1 METMSGSAALMRSMK
16 KEGVKQVFGL
26 PGGAN
31 LPMYDEL
38 FKSDIRHILVRHE
51 QSAAHMADG
60 FGRVS
65 RKPGVCFATSGP
77 GATNILTGIATAQAD
92 SAPMVAVTGQVP
104 VKMIGRD
111 AFQESDIIG
120 MSNPVVKYAFQPRT
134 PEEVPLAVRRGFYIA
149 ETGRPGPVLLDIP
162 KDVQQNE
169 APMEFPEEFQMRGYK
184 PWTDPDVIGIERA
197 TNMLLS
203 SQKPV
208 ILAGGGTI
216 ISSAFAELQA
226 VAEMLGMPV
235 VTTFKGKG
243 AFPENHPLSMGPIGM
258 HGHAEA
264 NKIMV
269 EADCV
274 LAVGTRF
281 SDRSVGTVE
290 DFEKRLKII
299 HIDVDPAEIGKNQ
312 TANVAVVGD
321 VRASLR
327 IMLSMLAKKT
337 THENTVWSKH
347 ALDLKSYW
355 KDNLKIHPGEM
366 GAARILRKLR
376 EVLPKESIV
385 TTEVG
390 QHQMWASLF
399 FNVIQPGTFFSSTGL
414 GTMGWGFPAAIGAKV
429 AKPDVP
435 VVDIAGDGSF
445 NMTENSLATSVL
457 EDIPVI
463 VFLVNN
469 FTLGMVAQWQRTFYD
484 RRMIGVDFSKILC
497 LPLFQQNGQRT
508 VFPLPVAQVSF
519 DHYFVGLC
527 MSVHPYWSHG
537 KRMIFR
543 KCPLAF
549 ECRDNRHAKHF
560 CNSLQFCKS
569 RRDYGS
575 TSGQYYWFLR

>member
-1 METMSGSAALMRSMK
+1 MESMSGSKALMKALK
-16 KEGVKQVFGL
+16 KEGVKQVFGI

-38 FKSDIRHILVRHE
+38 YKSDIRHILVRHE

-65 RKPGVCFATSGP
+65 RKAGVCFATSGP
-77 GATNILTGIATAQAD
+77 GSTNILTGLATAQAD
-92 SAPMVAVTGQVP
+92 SAPMIAVTGQVP

-120 MSNPVVKYAFQPRT
+120 MANPVVKYHFQPHDAKEI
-134 PEEVPLAVRRGFYIA
+134 PEIVRKGFYIA

-169 APMEFPEEFQMRGYK
+169 AEMTFPEEFKIRGYH
-184 PWTDPDVIGIERA
+184 PWTDPDITKIERA
-197 TNMLLS
+197 IEMLLNS
-203 SQKPV
+203 EKPI

-216 ISSAFAELQA
+216 ISSTFAELQA
-226 VAEMLGMPV
+226 IAEMLMIPV

-243 AFPENHPLSMGPIGM
+243 AFPENHPLSLGPIGM

-264 NKIMV
+264 NKLMT

-274 LAVGTRF
+274 LAIGTRF
-281 SDRSVGTVE
+281 SDRSVGTFE
-290 DFEKRLKII
+290 EFEKRLKII
-299 HIDVDPAEIGKNQ
+299 HMDVDPAEIGKNQ
-312 TANVAVVGD
+312 TAQIAVVGD
-321 VRASLR
+321 LQASLR
-327 IMLSMLAKKT
+327 IMVKMLIQKAIKKD
-337 THENTVWSKH
+337 ENNKWLQHVKEV
-347 ALDLKSYW
+347 KEYW
-355 KDNLKIHPGEM
+355 RENLKLHPGEM
-366 GAARILRKLR
+366 TAAKILRKLR
-376 EVLPKESIV
+376 EVLPNESIV

-399 FNVIQPGTFFSSTGL
+399 FDVIQPGTFFSSTGL

-469 FTLGMVAQWQRTFYD
+469 FSLGMVAQWQRTFYD
-484 RRMIGVDFSKILC
+484 KRMIGVDQKNCPDYVKLAESYGAQGIRAQSLDELEKAIKAGLKSDVATVIDIPIDPEEDVLPFVAPGTPLKDMIL
-497 LPLFQQNGQRT
+497 P
-508 VFPLPVAQVSF
+508 S
-519 DHYFVGLC
+519 
-527 MSVHPYWSHG
+527 
-537 KRMIFR
+537 
-543 KCPLAF
+543 
-549 ECRDNRHAKHF
+549 
-560 CNSLQFCKS
+560 
-569 RRDYGS
+569 
-575 TSGQYYWFLR
+575 